1 MARIMFGSIKSLISN
16 FVGDA
21 GAQSPPRHNDGRLE
35 TAALLLRVATVHS
48 EMSSR
53 RKEKLRAIL
62 KSCFAIGD
70 LAVAQLIDEATEID
84 RVAVDLY
91 HCARKLNE
99 VLDDQGRRHV
109 VKMMWEIVCADGTVD
124 ALEDNIIWR
133 AADMLGVSSRQRVEL
148 RQRVSADRA
157 AGLARDNIVRS
168 LSSPATAGN

>member
-99 VLDDQGRRHV
+99 VWTIKAG
-109 VKMMWEIVCADGTVD
+109 AT
-124 ALEDNIIWR
+124 
-133 AADMLGVSSRQRVEL
+133 SSR
-148 RQRVSADRA
+148 
-157 AGLARDNIVRS
+157 
-168 LSSPATAGN
+168 